1 MESQKNFKMR
11 SITQKMNVNIFSKD
25 DHALKEKTKAT
36 THRDASLQKIGHDHG
51 SLPPFIDFLYAISY
65 NVSL

>member
-1 MESQKNFKMR
+1 
-11 SITQKMNVNIFSKD
+11 MNVNIFSKD